1 MPSNNLDSD
10 SDSDDGRRVNDDL
23 PHKLADVAR
32 TFQRK
37 LAKQEAESEGLQVKL
52 EETCNELSVAK
63 CEEELRIKERQNSAQ
78 IEEEVDKGVQ
88 QLEQSKA
95 SCMRV
100 FSAST
105 RTARHAEAKHRQCV
119 GAWERQN
126 WKE

>member
-63 CEEELRIKERQNSAQ
+63 CEEEELRIKERQNSAQ
-78 IEEEVDKGVQ
+78 IEEERQYTDRCALAEKYRDDLREREETKHQ
-88 QLEQSKA
+88 
-95 SCMRV
+95 
-100 FSAST
+100 FFPT
-105 RTARHAEAKHRQCV
+105 R
-119 GAWERQN
+119 
-126 WKE
+126 